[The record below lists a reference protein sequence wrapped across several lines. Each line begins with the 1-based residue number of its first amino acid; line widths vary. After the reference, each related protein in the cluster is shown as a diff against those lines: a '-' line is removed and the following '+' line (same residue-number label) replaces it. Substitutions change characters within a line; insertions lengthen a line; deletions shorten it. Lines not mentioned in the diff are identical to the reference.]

1 MCDQCTYEG
10 ECMRDGQE
18 SCIMHDPD
26 IIHAKKLRPFFG
38 DMAVLQ
44 EDLASEMETI
54 PVEDEA

>member
-1 MCDQCTYEG
+1 
-10 ECMRDGQE
+10 MRDGQE